1 MLGQASRESGRKP
14 SGKRSELSVKKSAG
28 PKLKEALPYGH
39 QKLTYHRGLVA
50 LLEAHE
56 LLANVKVHG
65 WTQAQVL
72 NEIFEKLEFAGQFL
86 IDISPNDVT
95 SDVRQ
100 AVKRWEESN
109 A

>member
-1 MLGQASRESGRKP
+1 MKSSQGSKAKP
-14 SGKRSELSVKKSAG
+14 
-28 PKLKEALPYGH
+28 ALPYGH

-95 SDVRQ
+95 SEVRQ
-100 AVKRWEESN
+100 AVKRWSD